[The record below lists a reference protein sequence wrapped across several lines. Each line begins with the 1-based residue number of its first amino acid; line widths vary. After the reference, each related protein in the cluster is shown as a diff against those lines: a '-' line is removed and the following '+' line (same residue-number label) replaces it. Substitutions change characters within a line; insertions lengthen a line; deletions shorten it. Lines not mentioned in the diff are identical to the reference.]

1 MNFGTLPGG
10 TQVEIIH
17 PGEGNGFIP
26 GSSKQVSNTRLLTCK
41 PLKAD
46 TRLVNLL
53 EGLGGLVTVGWQL
66 CLAAW
71 WPLTSRGRR
80 ICCYVYDWGDGQISK
95 HQFEI
100 IGIHQNFK

>member
-10 TQVEIIH
+10 TQVEMTD
-17 PGEGNGFIP
+17 PGGGNTPVP

-53 EGLGGLVTVGWQL
+53 EGLGGLVTVSWQL
-66 CLAAW
+66 CFAAW
-71 WPLTSRGRR
+71 WPLKGPA
-80 ICCYVYDWGDGQISK
+80 D
-95 HQFEI
+95 
-100 IGIHQNFK
+100 IGHHIGTNI